1 MQRRQPLALFCN
13 SQVYCMET
21 TTNNDGSVLA
31 LPGAQSGRKSSIDSG
46 NLTPNQIVALLDK
59 YIIGQ
64 KDAKKSVAIALR
76 NRLRRQN
83 VSDDLRDE
91 IMPNNIIMIGPTGV
105 GKTEIA
111 RRLAKLA
118 KAPFVKV
125 EASKFT
131 EVGYVGRD
139 VESMIRDLVDQSV
152 AMVRSERSEEVRE
165 KAALLVEERLLDILL
180 PPVASSRDSEDDDVE
195 SEEGALEQ
203 PSDDE
208 HDKSI
213 EVNRRSRRKM
223 LERLRSGKLEDRQ
236 IEMDISSDAPGGMM
250 QVFGPLGQMEEIG
263 GIMQDLMSGLPRK
276 RKKRRV
282 SIAEARKL
290 LEQEEVQKLIDMD
303 SVVKEAINKVEQ
315 SGIVFIDEIDKIA
328 SPSSGSGGKGPD
340 VSREGVQRD
349 LLPIVEGSN
358 VATKHGMVKTDHVLF
373 IASGAFHVAK
383 PSDLIPELQGRFPI
397 RVELKSLTEEDF
409 YLILTQPE
417 NALIKQYSALLGTE
431 GVHLTFSDGAIREI
445 ARIAARVNE
454 SVENIGARRLHT
466 IMTNL
471 LEELMFNIPENFSD
485 EHVEIDET
493 MVKEKLNHVV
503 ADRDL
508 SQYIL

>member
-1 MQRRQPLALFCN
+1 
-13 SQVYCMET
+13 MEMT
-21 TTNNDGSVLA
+21 TQSEGIVFA
-31 LPGAQSGRKSSIDSG
+31 LPEATSGLNSSIAAS
-46 NLTPNQIVALLDK
+46 NLTPNQIVSLLDK

-76 NRLRRQN
+76 NRLRRQH

-152 AMVRSERSEEVRE
+152 AMVRSERSEDVRE
-165 KAALLVEERLLDILL
+165 KASLLVEERLLDILL
-180 PPVASSRDSEDDDVE
+180 PPLASSRSNQENEMLADDEATE
-195 SEEGALEQ
+195 SKSA
-203 PSDDE
+203 DE
-208 HDKSI
+208 HDKSL
-213 EVNRRSRRKM
+213 EVNRRSRKKM
-223 LERLRSGKLEDRQ
+223 LERLRNGKLEDRQ
-236 IEMDISSDAPGGMM
+236 IEMDTTGDNPGGMM
-250 QVFGPLGQMEEIG
+250 QIFGPLGQMEEIG

-328 SPSSGSGGKGPD
+328 APSSGAGGKGPD

-409 YLILTQPE
+409 YLILTQPD
-417 NALIKQYSALLGTE
+417 NALIKQYSALLRTE
-431 GVHLTFSDGAIREI
+431 GVDLTFSDGAIREI

>member
-1 MQRRQPLALFCN
+1 M
-13 SQVYCMET
+13 SI
-21 TTNNDGSVLA
+21 
-31 LPGAQSGRKSSIDSG
+31 KSSIAES
-46 NLTPNQIVALLDK
+46 NLTPNQIVSQLDK

-83 VSDDLRDE
+83 VNDDLRDE

-118 KAPFVKV
+118 RAPFVKV

-180 PPVASSRDSEDDDVE
+180 PPVASSHGSGDEE
-195 SEEGALEQ
+195 SVDEEGSEK
-203 PSDDE
+203 PSRGE
-208 HDKSI
+208 TDKLL
-213 EVNRRSRRKM
+213 EVNRRSRKKM
-223 LERLRSGKLEDRQ
+223 LERLRNGKLEDRQ
-236 IEMDISSDAPGGMM
+236 IELDISSDSQGGMM

-263 GIMQDLMSGLPRK
+263 GIMQDLMNGLPRK

-290 LEQEEVQKLIDMD
+290 LEQEEVQKLIDME

-328 SPSSGSGGKGPD
+328 SPSTGAGGKGPD

-409 YLILTQPE
+409 YLILTQPD
-417 NALIKQYSALLGTE
+417 NALIKQYSALLATE
-431 GVHLTFSDGAIREI
+431 GVDLTFSDGAICEI

-485 EHVEIDET
+485 ESVEIDET

>member
-1 MQRRQPLALFCN
+1 
-13 SQVYCMET
+13 MEIIT
-21 TTNNDGSVLA
+21 KGEGNVFA
-31 LPGAQSGRKSSIDSG
+31 LPEANSGLSSSIAAT
-46 NLTPNQIVALLDK
+46 NLTPNQIVSLLEK

-64 KDAKKSVAIALR
+64 KDANKSVAIALR
-76 NRLRRQN
+76 NRLRRQH
-83 VSDDLRDE
+83 VSDELRDE

-118 KAPFVKV
+118 RAPFVKV

-152 AMVRSERSEEVRE
+152 AMVRSEKSEEVRE

-180 PPVASSRDSEDDDVE
+180 PPLSSSNSQDNELLNEEDAPAQTSADD
-195 SEEGALEQ
+195 
-203 PSDDE
+203 
-208 HDKSI
+208 HDKSL
-213 EVNRRSRRKM
+213 EVNRRSRKKM
-223 LERLRSGKLEDRQ
+223 LERLRNGKLEDRQ
-236 IEMDISSDAPGGMM
+236 IEMDTTGDNPGGMM

-282 SIAEARKL
+282 SIAEARKI

-303 SVVKEAINKVEQ
+303 SVIKEAINKVEQ

-328 SPSSGSGGKGPD
+328 APSSGAGGKGPD

-409 YLILTQPE
+409 YLILTQPD
-417 NALIKQYSALLGTE
+417 NALIKQYSALLATE
-431 GVHLTFSDGAIREI
+431 GVDLTFSDGAIREI
-445 ARIAARVNE
+445 AKIAARVNE

-485 EHVEIDET
+485 KHVVIDED

>member
-1 MQRRQPLALFCN
+1 
-13 SQVYCMET
+13 MET
-21 TTNNDGSVLA
+21 TINSEGNALA
-31 LPGAQSGRKSSIDSG
+31 LPEARGNGKTSSIATS
-46 NLTPNQIVALLDK
+46 NLTPNQIVSLLDK

-76 NRLRRQN
+76 NRLRRQH

-118 KAPFVKV
+118 RAPFVKV

-152 AMVRSERSEEVRE
+152 AMVRSEKSEEVRG
-165 KAALLVEERLLDILL
+165 KAVLLVEERLLDILL
-180 PPVASSRDSEDDDVE
+180 PPVSSSRNSEDDDEV
-195 SEEGALEQ
+195 SAEEGAAEVR
-203 PSDDE
+203 STEE
-208 HDKSI
+208 HDKSL
-213 EVNRRSRRKM
+213 EVNRRSRKKM
-223 LERLRSGKLEDRQ
+223 LERLRNGKLEDRQ
-236 IEMDISSDAPGGMM
+236 IEMDLSGDSPGGMM

-263 GIMQDLMSGLPRK
+263 GIMQDLMSGMPRK

-290 LEQEEVQKLIDMD
+290 LEQEEVQKLIDME

-328 SPSSGSGGKGPD
+328 SPSTGSGGKGPD

-417 NALIKQYSALLGTE
+417 NALIKQYSALLATE
-431 GVHLTFSDGAIREI
+431 GVDLTFSDGAIREI

-485 EHVEIDET
+485 EHVEIDEV

>member
-1 MQRRQPLALFCN
+1 MEQSKSEAPIAAAGQQPRGNF
-13 SQVYCMET
+13 
-21 TTNNDGSVLA
+21 
-31 LPGAQSGRKSSIDSG
+31 IDREH
-46 NLTPNQIVALLDK
+46 LTPGQIVEELDK

-118 KAPFVKV
+118 KAPFIKV

-139 VESMIRDLVDQSV
+139 VESMIRDLAEQAV
-152 AMVRSERSEEVRE
+152 AMVRSEKSEEVRE
-165 KAALLVEERLLDILL
+165 RAAQHVEERLLDILL
-180 PPVASSRDSEDDDVE
+180 PPVGAAGLSDLDEPVE
-195 SEEGALEQ
+195 EEGLQ
-203 PSDDE
+203 VSSSGSGDE
-208 HDKSI
+208 SGTERELNRKSR
-213 EVNRRSRRKM
+213 EKM
-223 LERLRSGKLEDRQ
+223 LERLRSGRMEDRQ
-236 IEMDISSDAPGGMM
+236 IEIETSGDGQGGMM
-250 QVFGPLGQMEEIG
+250 QIFGPLGQMEELG
-263 GIMQDLMSGLPRK
+263 GIMQDLMSGMPKK
-276 RKKRRV
+276 RKKRRLT
-282 SIAEARKL
+282 IAEARKL

-303 SVVKEAINKVEQ
+303 AVVKEAVRKVEE

-328 SPSSGSGGKGPD
+328 APTTGAGGKGPD

-358 VATKHGMVKTDHVLF
+358 VSTKYGVVKTDHVLF
-373 IASGAFHVAK
+373 IASGAFHVAR

-397 RVELKSLTEEDF
+397 RVELKSLTEDDF
-409 YLILTQPE
+409 YKILTQPR
-417 NALIKQYSALLGTE
+417 NALIKQYQALLMTE
-431 GVHLTFSDGAIREI
+431 GVELEFTDDSIREI
-445 ARIAARVNE
+445 ALMAARVNE

-466 IMTNL
+466 ILTNL
-471 LEELMFNIPENFSD
+471 LEELMFGIPEQITD
-485 EHVEIDET
+485 RKVVIDAAQ
-493 MVKEKLNHVV
+493 VRAKLGQVA

>member
-1 MQRRQPLALFCN
+1 MSLSSDLQNP
-13 SQVYCMET
+13 
-21 TTNNDGSVLA
+21 SVKLI
-31 LPGAQSGRKSSIDSG
+31 GEEQ
-46 NLTPNQIVALLDK
+46 LTPSQIVEQLDK

-64 KDAKKSVAIALR
+64 KEAKKSVAIALR

-83 VSDDLRDE
+83 VGEELRDE

-139 VESMIRDLVDQSV
+139 VESMIRDLADQSV
-152 AMVRSERSEEVRE
+152 AMVRSEKSEEVRE

-180 PPVASSRDSEDDDVE
+180 PPVSGIEE
-195 SEEGALEQ
+195 SESDEEGLVVSGDEATGDERNLER
-203 PSDDE
+203 E
-208 HDKSI
+208 INRKSR
-213 EVNRRSRRKM
+213 EKM
-223 LERLRSGKLEDRQ
+223 LERLRSGRMEDRQ
-236 IEMDISSDAPGGMM
+236 IEIEISSDGQGGMM
-250 QVFGPLGQMEEIG
+250 QIFGPLGQMEDLG
-263 GIMQDLMSGLPRK
+263 GIMQDLMSGMPK
-276 RKKRRV
+276 KKKKRRLT
-282 SIAEARKL
+282 IAEARKL

-303 SVVKEAINKVEQ
+303 VVVKEALRKVEE

-328 SPSSGSGGKGPD
+328 APTTGVGGKGPD

-349 LLPIVEGSN
+349 LLPIVEGSA
-358 VATKHGMVKTDHVLF
+358 VSTKHGIVKTDHVLF
-373 IASGAFHVAK
+373 IASGAFHVAR

-397 RVELKSLTEEDF
+397 RVELKSLTEDDF
-409 YLILTQPE
+409 FLILTQPR
-417 NALIKQYSALLGTE
+417 NALIKQYRAMLLTE
-431 GVHLTFSDGAIREI
+431 EIDLEFTDDAIREI
-445 ARIAARVNE
+445 AKTAAKVNE
-454 SVENIGARRLHT
+454 TVENIGARRLHT
-466 IMTNL
+466 ILTNL
-471 LEELMFNIPENFSD
+471 LEELMFGIPE
-485 EHVEIDET
+485 
-493 MVKEKLNHVV
+493 MVKDGSIGKHVVIDAEQVREKLGKVV

>member
-1 MQRRQPLALFCN
+1 
-13 SQVYCMET
+13 MEM
-21 TTNNDGSVLA
+21 TTNSEGSALVLPEA
-31 LPGAQSGRKSSIDSG
+31 KSGVQSSIAAS
-46 NLTPNQIVALLDK
+46 NLTPNQIVSQLDK

-76 NRLRRQN
+76 NRLRRQH
-83 VSDDLRDE
+83 VSEDLRDE

-152 AMVRSERSEEVRE
+152 AMVRSERSEDVRE

-180 PPVASSRDSEDDDVE
+180 PPLGSSPGSRNNDIQNEDDAAAGVSSDV
-195 SEEGALEQ
+195 
-203 PSDDE
+203 P
-208 HDKSI
+208 DKSL
-213 EVNRRSRRKM
+213 EVNRRSRKKM
-223 LERLRSGKLEDRQ
+223 LERLRNGKLDDRL
-236 IEMDISSDAPGGMM
+236 IEMDTTGDNPGGMM
-250 QVFGPLGQMEEIG
+250 QIFGPLGQMEEIG
-263 GIMQDLMSGLPRK
+263 GIMQDLISGLPRK

-328 SPSSGSGGKGPD
+328 APSSGAGGKGPD

-409 YLILTQPE
+409 YLILTQPD
-417 NALIKQYSALLGTE
+417 NALIKQYSALLATE
-431 GVHLTFSDGAIREI
+431 GVDLTFSDGSIGEI

-485 EHVEIDET
+485 THVEIDEA

>member
-1 MQRRQPLALFCN
+1 
-13 SQVYCMET
+13 MEIT
-21 TTNNDGSVLA
+21 KKSEGDVLA
-31 LPGAQSGRKSSIDSG
+31 LPEANSGGHSSIAAS
-46 NLTPNQIVALLDK
+46 NLTPNQIVSLLDK

-76 NRLRRQN
+76 NRLRRQH

-118 KAPFVKV
+118 RAPFVKV

-152 AMVRSERSEEVRE
+152 AMVRSERSEDVRE

-180 PPVASSRDSEDDDVE
+180 PPLATSRNSRNSEATSDDDS
-195 SEEGALEQ
+195 SETAV
-203 PSDDE
+203 DDE
-208 HDKSI
+208 HDKSL
-213 EVNRRSRRKM
+213 EVNRRSRKKM
-223 LERLRSGKLEDRQ
+223 LERLRNGKLEDRL
-236 IEMDISSDAPGGMM
+236 IEMDTTGDNPGGGMM
-250 QVFGPLGQMEEIG
+250 QIFGPLGQMEEIG

-328 SPSSGSGGKGPD
+328 APSSGSGGKGPD

-409 YLILTQPE
+409 YLILTQPD
-417 NALIKQYSALLGTE
+417 NALIKQYSALLRTE
-431 GVHLTFSDGAIREI
+431 GVDLTFSDGAIREI
-445 ARIAARVNE
+445 AKIAARVNE

-485 EHVEIDET
+485 EHVEIDEV

>member
-1 MQRRQPLALFCN
+1 
-13 SQVYCMET
+13 MEIIT
-21 TTNNDGSVLA
+21 KGEGNVFA
-31 LPGAQSGRKSSIDSG
+31 LPEANSGLSSSIAAT
-46 NLTPNQIVALLDK
+46 NLTPNQIVSLLDK

-76 NRLRRQN
+76 NRLRRQH
-83 VSDDLRDE
+83 VSDELRDE

-118 KAPFVKV
+118 RAPFVKV

-152 AMVRSERSEEVRE
+152 AMVRSEKSEEVRE

-180 PPVASSRDSEDDDVE
+180 PPLSSSNSQDNELLNEEDAPAQTSADD
-195 SEEGALEQ
+195 
-203 PSDDE
+203 
-208 HDKSI
+208 HDKSL
-213 EVNRRSRRKM
+213 EVNRRSRKKM
-223 LERLRSGKLEDRQ
+223 LERLRNGKLEDRQ
-236 IEMDISSDAPGGMM
+236 IEMDTTGDNPGGMM

-303 SVVKEAINKVEQ
+303 SVIKEAINKVEQ

-328 SPSSGSGGKGPD
+328 APSSGAGGKGPD

-409 YLILTQPE
+409 YLILTQPD
-417 NALIKQYSALLGTE
+417 NALIKQYSALLATE
-431 GVHLTFSDGAIREI
+431 GVDLTFSDGAIREI
-445 ARIAARVNE
+445 AKIAARVNE

-485 EHVEIDET
+485 KHVVIDED

>member
-1 MQRRQPLALFCN
+1 M
-13 SQVYCMET
+13 
-21 TTNNDGSVLA
+21 NNDIQDLTQPDEPQASPVKL
-31 LPGAQSGRKSSIDSG
+31 IDKEQF
-46 NLTPNQIVALLDK
+46 TPTQIVEQLDK

-83 VSDDLRDE
+83 VSEELRDE

-118 KAPFVKV
+118 RAPFVKV

-139 VESMIRDLVDQSV
+139 VESMIRDLVEQSV
-152 AMVRSERSEEVRE
+152 AMVRSEKSEEVRE

-180 PPVASSRDSEDDDVE
+180 PPVSGLEEPERSGEEEAMVVSGDAEVVE
-195 SEEGALEQ
+195 EKNLER
-203 PSDDE
+203 
-208 HDKSI
+208 
-213 EVNRRSRRKM
+213 EVNRKSRQKM
-223 LERLRSGKLEDRQ
+223 LERLRSGRMDDRQ
-236 IEMDISSDAPGGMM
+236 IEMETTSDGPGGMM
-250 QVFGPLGQMEEIG
+250 QIFGPLGQMEEIG
-263 GIMQDLMSGLPRK
+263 GIMQDLMSGMPK
-276 RKKRRV
+276 KKKKRRLT
-282 SIAEARKL
+282 IAEARKL

-303 SVVKEAINKVEQ
+303 AVVKEALRKVEE

-328 SPSSGSGGKGPD
+328 APTTGAGGKGPD

-349 LLPIVEGSN
+349 LLPIVEGSA
-358 VATKHGMVKTDHVLF
+358 VSTKYGVVKTDHVLF
-373 IASGAFHVAK
+373 IASGAFHVAR

-409 YLILTQPE
+409 YLILTQPR
-417 NALIKQYSALLGTE
+417 NALIKQYRAMLETE
-431 GVHLTFSDGAIREI
+431 QIDLEFTDEAIREI
-445 ARIAARVNE
+445 ARTAAKVNE
-454 SVENIGARRLHT
+454 TVENIGARRLHT
-466 IMTNL
+466 ILTNL
-471 LEELMFNIPENFSD
+471 LEELMFGVPEMLSD
-485 EHVEIDET
+485 GSIADNRVVIDADQ
-493 MVKEKLNHVV
+493 VREKLGKVV

>member
-1 MQRRQPLALFCN
+1 MTLKKE
-13 SQVYCMET
+13 S
-21 TTNNDGSVLA
+21 SVF
-31 LPGAQSGRKSSIDSG
+31 LPIDADAQGGTLGAEH
-46 NLTPNQIVALLDK
+46 LTPHQIVALLDK

-64 KDAKKSVAIALR
+64 KEAKKSVAIALR

-83 VSDDLRDE
+83 VGEELRDE

-152 AMVRSERSEEVRE
+152 AMVRSEKSEEVRE
-165 KAALLVEERLLDILL
+165 KAAAHVEERIIDILL
-180 PPVASSRDSEDDDVE
+180 PPVAGSAEDDIQEVLIEGDEGSSSSFEPKDE
-195 SEEGALEQ
+195 SF
-203 PSDDE
+203 
-208 HDKSI
+208 
-213 EVNRRSRRKM
+213 EVNRRSRKKM
-223 LERLRSGKLEDRQ
+223 LQRLREGKLEDRQ
-236 IEMDISSDAPGGMM
+236 IEMDVSGDSSGGMM
-250 QVFGPLGQMEEIG
+250 QIFGPMGQMEEIG
-263 GIMQDLMSGLPRK
+263 GIMQDLMNGLPRK
-276 RKKRRV
+276 SKKRRV
-282 SIAEARKL
+282 TIADARRI

-303 SVVKEAINKVEQ
+303 TVVKEAITKVEQ

-328 SPSSGSGGKGPD
+328 APTTGGGAKGPD

-409 YLILTQPE
+409 YQILTQPR
-417 NALIKQYSALLGTE
+417 NALIKQYRALMGTE
-431 GVHLTFSDGAIREI
+431 GVDLQFTDGSIREI
-445 ARIAARVNE
+445 ARTAAVVNE

-471 LEELMFNIPENFSD
+471 LEELMFDIPENMSKGK
-485 EHVEIDET
+485 VLIDEE
-493 MVKEKLNHVV
+493 MVKAKLNHV
-503 ADRDL
+503 ASDRDL